1 MDLESSLTSRPVE
14 HDHYQNIREEIE
26 EKFAY
31 FERTL
36 RESKERLL
44 EKLDRIVAKIRDK
57 TQTYRQQFALLHEYK
72 NHTEE
77 LLRNNKFNLFKTQ
90 QIGGIDEQMG
100 DIKQRYENKIAN
112 IQLKWDENPLKEA
125 IEKFCKITIARNQ
138 PQSQDEGFRDYS
150 QNLLPVKSFG
160 SKGVLAGDLRDP
172 AGVAIDHI
180 TNNIYVAD
188 NTKNCIK
195 VFSKEGEFLFQIQDR
210 MYGLYG
216 LCIEADTLY
225 ISQVKTSSICMY
237 KLDGTFIKQVGRIGS
252 KGGEFILPLGLCVD
266 GVNGD
271 LYVCDSGNN
280 RIQVFTKNLIF
291 KEAFGTGSLKRPRDV
306 KINHNNEIIVLDSNV
321 FCLHTF
327 DSEGNHLHQAI
338 RNSNNALELPG
349 VREPLFFDI
358 DPQGNAVIS
367 DVANHSISVFK
378 MNGVQIKVIGG
389 YGRNVGECINPQGIA
404 VGKDGLIVSACNRG
418 GNMIQIF

>member
-26 EKFAY
+26 EKFAS
-31 FERTL
+31 FERMLKET
-36 RESKERLL
+36 KERLL
-44 EKLDRIVAKIRDK
+44 DKFDRIVAKIRDK

-77 LLRNNKFNLFKTQ
+77 LLRSNKFNLFKTQ
-90 QIGGIDEQMG
+90 QIGGIDEQIG

-125 IEKFCKITIARNQ
+125 IEKFCKVTFAKYQ
-138 PQSQDEGFRDYS
+138 PPRVGFRDYS
-150 QNLLPVKSFG
+150 QNLLPIKCFG
-160 SKGVLAGDLRDP
+160 SKGILAENLRDP

-188 NTKNCIK
+188 NTKNCVK
-195 VFSKEGEFLFQIQDR
+195 VFSKEGEFLFQIRDR
-210 MYGLYG
+210 MYGPYG
-216 LCIEADTLY
+216 LCIEDDNLY

-252 KGGEFILPLGLCVD
+252 KDGEFILPLGLCVD

-271 LYVCDSGNN
+271 VYVSDSGNN
-280 RIQVFTKNLIF
+280 RIQVFTKNLIY
-291 KEAFGTGSLKRPRDV
+291 KKAFGVGSLKRPRDV
-306 KINHNNEIIVLDSNV
+306 KINNNDIIVLDSNM

-338 RNSNNALELPG
+338 RNSNNALEFTG

-367 DVANHSISVFK
+367 DVANHSICVFK
-378 MNGVQIKVIGG
+378 MNGEQIKVIGG
-389 YGRNVGECINPQGIA
+389 YGRNDGECINPQGIA
-404 VGKDGLIVSACNRG
+404 VGKDGLIVSVCNRG
-418 GNMIQIF
+418 KNMIQVF